1 MSGTFLTRL
10 LPPALPL
17 TDKQK
22 PTVVVFVLFVLRLAL
37 VGFLLTLYNIES
49 GTGLNLLVPFIAG
62 GALLHFFLP
71 LRFRPL
77 LFTLVCIVCIVFA
90 IGWISG
96 GLLCAAILFMLG
108 IAHLKINYTLR
119 VLLLLGITAGLTLL
133 RLQIVHAPRLIII
146 TPLIGS
152 MLMFRFILYMHEL
165 KHEKNAPSWTERLSY
180 FFNPV
185 NIGLPLFPVLDYK
198 TWLRARTPEAFAPVY
213 DTAFRRIIFGL
224 ACLLLYRLLYLRVTP
239 ITEIQTAGDL
249 LGFTLLGYTLV
260 LRMIGMLWI
269 AIGLIGIYGYELP
282 PVFDQVFLAE
292 RVSEIWRRINIYWRD
307 FVTKV
312 FYYPAYFRLRKK
324 TKHAVLLS
332 TLFAFV
338 ATWFLHNWQWFWL
351 RGDFHFSW
359 NDLAYWLILG
369 TLIAVAISREA
380 DQPARKKTAGSLR
393 ESFFTL
399 LRITK
404 MYLLMSV
411 LWTLWNSIS
420 IGDWLFLLGKITHD
434 PLSLRWYVIGIV
446 LFIGIGTLVHR
457 LLTHPQFGKSFAV
470 IRNPFLVFC
479 AGVAL
484 LALALLPAMY
494 PGSTQLATRI
504 HELTHPQLNQQD
516 RENAEQG
523 YYENLVDA
531 GTGTPWEQSI
541 RTRGRGQWFSGS
553 EQAAP
558 DIRKRTLKPNFS
570 VREGNKTF
578 TTNRWG
584 MRSPECDTV
593 KKENVYRIAFIG
605 SSYEMGSGVSDEEV
619 FARVFE
625 KMLNDSLQK
634 TGKPVRV
641 EVLNFSV
648 GGYSWPQY
656 VWLCEHEVFKF
667 HPDHIFVFSHSEE
680 KQRVNGVIARLI
692 QNGLDLEYEELKL
705 IKNKAGAKQSMSRS
719 SIQNLL
725 YPYDYQLL
733 DFGYSRVKKA
743 ADAHHVP
750 ATWVYVPALN
760 RPAPAGEYEYLQQL
774 AAKNR
779 FERISLVGAYAGYD
793 EAALQLTPADHHPDA
808 RGHYLLG
815 KKLADAFFPEIGS
828 RK

>member
-1 MSGTFLTRL
+1 MSGTLFNNLF
-10 LPPALPL
+10 PPALPL
-17 TDKQK
+17 TEKQK
-22 PTVVVFVLFVLRLAL
+22 PGTVVFLLFVLRLAL
-37 VGFLLTLYNIES
+37 VSTLLILYNIES
-49 GTGLNLLVPFIAG
+49 GTGLNLLIPFIAG

-77 LFTLVCIVCIVFA
+77 LFTLVCIVSIVFA

-108 IAHLKINYTLR
+108 VAHLKIKYTLR

-185 NIGLPLFPVLDYK
+185 NIGLPLFPVVDYK

-213 DTAFRRIIFGL
+213 DTAFRRIIFGIC
-224 ACLLLYRLLYLRVTP
+224 CLLLYRLLYLRATP
-239 ITEIQTAGDL
+239 ITEIQTASDL
-249 LGFTLLGYTLV
+249 LGYTLLGYTLV

-269 AIGLIGIYGYELP
+269 AVGLIGLYGYDLP

-292 RVSEIWRRINIYWRD
+292 RISEIWRRINIYWRD

-324 TKHAVLLS
+324 TKQAVLLS

-369 TLIAVAISREA
+369 TLIAFAISREA
-380 DQPARKKTAGSLR
+380 DNPARKKTAGSLR
-393 ESFFTL
+393 ESFFTM

-411 LWTLWNSIS
+411 LWTLWNGSS

-446 LFIGIGTLVHR
+446 LFIGIGTFVHR
-457 LLTHPQFGKSFAV
+457 LLTHPEHSK
-470 IRNPFLVFC
+470 PFLIIRHPLAVSL
-479 AGVAL
+479 AGIAL
-484 LALALLPAMY
+484 LALAVFPKITTTGAK
-494 PGSTQLATRI
+494 ATAFI
-504 HELTHPQLNQQD
+504 CELTQPQLNQQD

-625 KMLNDSLQK
+625 KQMNDTLQK
-634 TGKPVRV
+634 LGKQTRV
-641 EVLNFSV
+641 EVINFSV

-656 VWLCEHEVFKF
+656 VWLCEHGVFKF
-667 HPDHIFVFSHSEE
+667 HPDRIFVFSHSEE

-705 IKNKAGAKQSMSRS
+705 IKNKAGAKQSMSRG

-733 DFGYSRVKKA
+733 DFGYSRVQRA
-743 ADAHHVP
+743 AQKQHVP

-760 RPAPAGEYEYLQQL
+760 RPAPPGEFNYLEQL
-774 AAKNR
+774 AEKNR
-779 FERISLVGAYAGYD
+779 YTRISLAGAYAGYN
-793 EAALQLTPADHHPDA
+793 EAALQLTAADHHPNA
-808 RGHYLLG
+808 QGHVLLG
-815 KKLADAFFPEIGS
+815 KKLAEAFFAETGTW
-828 RK
+828 K